1 VRPASLRRA
10 RWLAHLDDMRVR
22 EEGASAAMR
31 DWLTTPGSL
40 TARLIAHSRQFRVQK
55 LRQAGNLCLADEAEA
70 IGLPRPE
77 RVWER
82 EVLLRCDGEPVVYGH
97 TVVPMSAT
105 AQDWPLFSALG
116 ERSLGTTLFYDPLV
130 KRGQLEFARI
140 RPGHPLL
147 ARVQAALGREGLG
160 LGSDTVHYA
169 RRCVYRRRQGLLLVT
184 EVFLPAV
191 LNLVA
196 AATKTN
202 VK

>member
-1 VRPASLRRA
+1 MRPASLRRA
-10 RWLAHLDDMRVR
+10 RWLAHADGV
-22 EEGASAAMR
+22 GAGAAMR
-31 DWLTTPGSL
+31 DWLCTPGSL

-55 LRQAGNLCLADEAEA
+55 LRQAGNLCLADEAAA
-70 IGLPRPE
+70 IGLARPE

-97 TVVPMSAT
+97 TVVPLSAT

-116 ERSLGTTLFYDPLV
+116 ERSLGTTLFHDPRV
-130 KRGQLEFARI
+130 RRGQLEFARI

-147 ARVQAALGREGLG
+147 ARVQAALAREGRSP
-160 LGSDTVHYA
+160 GSDTVYHA

-191 LNLVA
+191 LNLA
-196 AATKTN
+196 AKSDMN

>member
-10 RWLAHLDDMRVR
+10 RWLAHPDGV
-22 EEGASAAMR
+22 GASAAMR

-55 LRQAGNLCLADEAEA
+55 LRQAGNLCLADEAAA
-70 IGLPRPE
+70 IGLARPA
-77 RVWER
+77 RVLER
-82 EVLLRCDGEPVVYGH
+82 EVLLRCDGAPVVYGH
-97 TVVPMSAT
+97 TVVPLSAT
-105 AQDWPLFSALG
+105 ANDWPLFSALG

-147 ARVQAALGREGLG
+147 ARVQAALAREGLV
-160 LGSDTVHYA
+160 LPPDAVHYA

-196 AATKTN
+196 AATNTK
-202 VK
+202 